1 LAPSRPGDEI
11 TRVSALSDL
20 PSADDAAA
28 HPAHVA
34 PPPAGDADVPVV
46 VIEPPRGWGSLG
58 LGELWAHRELLYFL
72 TWRDVKVRYKQTALG
87 VAWAVI
93 QPLSTM
99 VVFSLFFG
107 HLAKVPSEG
116 VPYPLFAFTA
126 LVPWTFFAN
135 GLAQASN
142 SVVLNQNLVTKI
154 YFPRLAIPIATVL
167 AGAIDYGLA
176 FLLLIVLM
184 LYYGVVPTAN
194 ALWLVPFSLLAL
206 VTALGVG
213 FWLAALNVQYRDVR
227 YTVPFLIQI
236 WLFATPIA
244 YPSTLL
250 SEPWRTLYALN
261 PMVGVVDG
269 SRWALLGT
277 GSPPGAMVAA
287 STVVAL
293 VLLVSGA
300 LYFRRMERTF
310 ADVV

>member
-1 LAPSRPGDEI
+1 
-11 TRVSALSDL
+11 VSALSDL
-20 PSADDAAA
+20 PSTDDAAVRA
-28 HPAHVA
+28 
-34 PPPAGDADVPVV
+34 AGAAVPGGHDHEEPQHF
-46 VIEPPRGWGSLG
+46 VIEPPTGWGSLG

-99 VVFSLFFG
+99 IVFSLFFG
-107 HLAKVPSEG
+107 RLAKVSSEG

-135 GLAQASN
+135 GLTQASN

-167 AGAIDYGLA
+167 AGAIDYALA
-176 FLLLIVLM
+176 FLLLVVLM
-184 LYYGVVPTAN
+184 LYYGVVPSVN
-194 ALWLVPFSLLAL
+194 ALWVLPFFLLAF

-213 FWLAALNVQYRDVR
+213 FWFAALNVQYRDVR
-227 YTVPFLIQI
+227 YTVPFLVQI

-244 YPSTLL
+244 YSSTLL
-250 SEPWRTLYALN
+250 SEPWRTIYALN

-277 GSPPGAMVAA
+277 GSPPGGMIIA
-287 STVVAL
+287 STLVAL
-293 VLLVSGA
+293 LLLVSGA